1 MTAFDRY
8 IFRTTFGAFLLILIS
23 LTAVIWLTHALREI
37 DLMTSQ
43 KQTIL
48 TFIGITGLLI
58 PMLILVIAPL
68 ALVVAVGHTL
78 NRLNTDSEIVVMNAS
93 GMSPWRI
100 FRPFLTTTL
109 AVSVLVLGVSA
120 YLAPAGLRALR
131 DWATQVKA
139 DFVVNI
145 VQPGRF
151 LSIERGLT
159 FHIRERRTDGQL
171 VGIFIDDRRDPN
183 ERVTSLAEYGEIIE
197 TGRGTFLILIDGSV
211 QRMEAGKADPTIVKF
226 ERYAFD
232 LSRFNAGPRLGAF
245 GVHERNLWDV
255 AFPEA
260 DDPVYKQV
268 PTHFRAELHDRLA
281 APLYPIA
288 FTVLCFAI
296 LGAPRTSRQS
306 REISIIMTVALIGA
320 LRLVGFA
327 CNVVAAQSIVA
338 IYVLWGSMALAFGA
352 GLYAIARG
360 AVIEP
365 PAFLAQLASVVER
378 LTRREQPA

>member
-1 MTAFDRY
+1 VR
-8 IFRTTFGAFLLILIS
+8 
-23 LTAVIWLTHALREI
+23 
-37 DLMTSQ
+37 
-43 KQTIL
+43 
-48 TFIGITGLLI
+48 
-58 PMLILVIAPL
+58 
-68 ALVVAVGHTL
+68 
-78 NRLNTDSEIVVMNAS
+78 
-93 GMSPWRI
+93 
-100 FRPFLTTTL
+100 
-109 AVSVLVLGVSA
+109 
-120 YLAPAGLRALR
+120 
-131 DWATQVKA
+131 
-139 DFVVNI
+139 
-145 VQPGRF
+145 
-151 LSIERGLT
+151 
-159 FHIRERRTDGQL
+159 
-171 VGIFIDDRRDPN
+171 
-183 ERVTSLAEYGEIIE
+183 
-197 TGRGTFLILIDGSV
+197 
-211 QRMEAGKADPTIVKF
+211 
-226 ERYAFD
+226 
-232 LSRFNAGPRLGAF
+232 
-245 GVHERNLWDV
+245 ERNLWDV